1 MNAFKQRY
9 IIYISNTSA
18 KEGKKIALSL
28 TTMKPA
34 VHKIYI
40 GSMVLILI
48 AVSVFMVYFGYH
60 YYNTSLEER
69 FYHSDHEILKPNGL
83 LGHGIGIVGSFLMVA
98 GVSIYMLRKR
108 WRVLARLGKLKHWLE
123 FHIFLCTLGP
133 ILVLFHTSFKIG
145 GLVSISF
152 WSMVAVVVSGI
163 IGRFIYIQIP
173 RTIEGRELSLNEVQ
187 SMKTDIGDVLVNKY
201 DLDKNS
207 LDTIVEST
215 RGSRKERIS
224 IRTIKRSLRGAH
236 LTRPQKSQIL
246 KLVKNEIS
254 LNQRIDS
261 LQNMQKLFKYWHVAH
276 LPFALVMLVIMVVHV
291 AVSIVFGYTWIF

>member
-1 MNAFKQRY
+1 
-9 IIYISNTSA
+9 
-18 KEGKKIALSL
+18 
-28 TTMKPA
+28 MKPA
-34 VHKIYI
+34 IHKIYI
-40 GSMVLILI
+40 SSMVLILI
-48 AVSVFMVYFGYH
+48 AVSVNLVYKGYP

-69 FYHSDHEILKPNGL
+69 FYHADHELLKPNGL
-83 LGHGIGIVGSFLMVA
+83 LGHGMGITGSFLMVA

-108 WRVLARLGKLKHWLE
+108 WRILARLGKLKHWLE

-145 GLVSISF
+145 GIVSISF
-152 WSMVAVVVSGI
+152 WSMVAVVVSGV
-163 IGRFIYIQIP
+163 IGRFIYIRIP
-173 RTIEGRELSLNEVQ
+173 RTIEGRELSLNEVRG
-187 SMKTDIGDVLVNKY
+187 MKTDIGEILVNKFA
-201 DLDKNS
+201 LDKNN
-207 LDTIVEST
+207 LDTIVQST
-215 RGSRKERIS
+215 RGSRKERLS
-224 IRTIKRSLRGAH
+224 IRTIKRSLRGTQ

-254 LNQRIDS
+254 LNHRIDR

>member
-1 MNAFKQRY
+1 
-9 IIYISNTSA
+9 
-18 KEGKKIALSL
+18 
-28 TTMKPA
+28 MKPA
-34 VHKIYI
+34 AHKIYI
-40 GSMVLILI
+40 SSMLMILI
-48 AVSVFMVYFGYH
+48 AVTVYLIYNGYA

-69 FYHSDHEILKPNGL
+69 FYQSDHELLKPNGL
-83 LGHGIGIVGSFLMVA
+83 LGHGMGIIGSFLMVA

-108 WRVLARLGKLKHWLE
+108 WRFLSRLGKLKHWLE

-145 GLVSISF
+145 GIVSISF
-152 WSMVAVVVSGI
+152 WSMIAVVVSGI

-173 RTIEGRELSLNEVQ
+173 RTIEGRELSLNEVRG
-187 SMKTDIGDVLVNKY
+187 MKIDIRDVLVTKY
-201 DLDKNS
+201 ELKKDS
-207 LDTIVEST
+207 LDIIVEST
-215 RGSRKERIS
+215 MGSRKERPS
-224 IRTIKRSLRGAH
+224 VHSIKRKLKENH
-236 LTRPQKSQIL
+236 LTRSQRSQVL

-254 LNQRIDS
+254 LNHRIDR